1 MPVPTAAPRP
11 FRAGP
16 SPERTVALTDAV
28 VAIAMTLLVLPL
40 VEAAGEVDTEHLGSF
55 FGERWNLLL
64 SFGLSFV
71 VIYAFWAAQ
80 SAAYQRLAALDVE
93 VDVPALRRLSLW
105 WLLAIAFLPFPT
117 AVLGREI
124 NSSSAPLYIASL
136 LVLSALTAS
145 IGVVV
150 DRVAGPS
157 PAGRWVWSRT
167 VVLVFCGLVSLANAT
182 LGIFSLALLA
192 LVRVN
197 EVRLRR
203 SRPTGDGTG
212 PPAEP

>member
-1 MPVPTAAPRP
+1 M
-11 FRAGP
+11 
-16 SPERTVALTDAV
+16 TDAV

-40 VEAAGEVDTEHLGSF
+40 VEAAGEVDTGHLGSF
-55 FGERWNLLL
+55 FSERWNLLL

-71 VIYAFWAAQ
+71 VIYAFWAAHS
-80 SAAYQRLAALDVE
+80 SAYHRLAAVE
-93 VDVPALRRLSLW
+93 VDVPALRQLTMW

-124 NSSSAPLYIASL
+124 NASSAPLYLASL
-136 LVLSALTAS
+136 LVLSALTAT

-150 DRVAGPS
+150 DRVAGPG
-157 PAGRWVWSRT
+157 PAGGWVWARS
-167 VVLVFCGLVSLANAT
+167 VVFAFCGVVSLVNPT
-182 LGIFSLALLA
+182 SGIFALALLA

-203 SRPTGDGTG
+203 SRPAGGGGSAAAGADAPDAPGAPGT
-212 PPAEP
+212 P